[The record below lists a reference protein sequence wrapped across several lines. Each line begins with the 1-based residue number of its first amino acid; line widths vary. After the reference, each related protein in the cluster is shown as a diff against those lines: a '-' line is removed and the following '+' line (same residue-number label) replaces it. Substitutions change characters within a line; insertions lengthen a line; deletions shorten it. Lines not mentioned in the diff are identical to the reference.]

1 MNWVYSSFFLLLS
14 LQFQCSISTIIFKK
28 LGVTAGRVFLQTNGC
43 SNSVRLSQRV
53 FDKFA
58 TSWNHMSRAPAS
70 FTSLLPGY
78 FLQILP
84 LFYVW
89 TVVHAI
95 LSSAITQRAG
105 KKTTAAAKKLALWN
119 TKIQPAASSSRR
131 TCCSAAEERE
141 PERVSARGFKK
152 NKTLLFPFSLLVFF
166 LFVCLFV

>member
-1 MNWVYSSFFLLLS
+1 MFYQLLVQLESTTGKETSFFLLLS
-14 LQFQCSISTIIFKK
+14 LQFQCSICTIIFKE

-78 FLQILP
+78 FLQILT

-95 LSSAITQRAG
+95 LSSAITQRG
-105 KKTTAAAKKLALWN
+105 RKKTTAAAKKLAL
-119 TKIQPAASSSRR
+119 
-131 TCCSAAEERE
+131 
-141 PERVSARGFKK
+141 
-152 NKTLLFPFSLLVFF
+152 
-166 LFVCLFV
+166 